1 MYHVWSGELEVVWD
15 FSLTLLVDQ
24 RVHILLKKPDENLFK
39 IFIIGYLIK
48 WNELQLVEDGE
59 NRWFFLSNNF
69 CLKWVDENQAKKTL
83 MMNDSKFTDEKGHV
97 ATII

>member
-15 FSLTLLVDQ
+15 FSLTLSVCTFCK
-24 RVHILLKKPDENLFK
+24 KKPDEILFK

-48 WNELQLVEDGE
+48 WNELQWVEDGE

-69 CLKWVDENQAKKTL
+69 LFEVSWWKPSKENFNDER
-83 MMNDSKFTDEKGHV
+83 
-97 ATII
+97 

>member
-1 MYHVWSGELEVVWD
+1 MSSNESKMEKTGD
-15 FSLTLLVDQ
+15 FSFL
-24 RVHILLKKPDENLFK
+24 
-39 IFIIGYLIK
+39 II
-48 WNELQLVEDGE
+48 
-59 NRWFFLSNNF
+59 F